1 MKARFWQAW
10 DKCQGWVAAALIG
23 VFTAIVAFLVDVSE
37 ATINDYKI
45 GYCSTD
51 AFSTREACCT
61 ARAPGFNSTEGPIGD
76 DCEAWKSWSRDY
88 WGAFGIYVGFAL
100 AFGMISG
107 AVTMT
112 TRANLPAA
120 SQEEAEEHMGGGQ
133 GALLKGKTL
142 YMAAGSG
149 IPEIKTILSGFVIPH
164 FLDLKVL
171 MVKAVGATFA
181 VATGMCLGK
190 EGPFVHISTCAG
202 WLVASL
208 FPKYGENGRKRRE
221 MLSVA
226 CSAGLSVAFGA
237 PIGGVLFSYEASNY
251 LRFFNPTDRLWTG
264 NQYLLPTQS
273 LVARVS
279 VLADCCGRTQSSES
293 HGHRK
298 TSIIRSEFK
307 RICLVHFS
315 INSLY
320 FFKLIINIF

>member
-1 MKARFWQAW
+1 M
-10 DKCQGWVAAALIG
+10 IG
-23 VFTAIVAFLVDVSE
+23 VFTAFVAFLVDVSE

-45 GYCSTD
+45 GYCSTN

-61 ARAPGFNSTEGPIGD
+61 ARVPGFNLTEEPIGE
-76 DCEAWKSWSRDY
+76 DCEAWKSWSPDY
-88 WGAFGIYVGFAL
+88 WGAFGIYVGFAS
-100 AFGMISG
+100 AFGIISG
-107 AVTMT
+107 AITMT

-120 SQEEAEEHMGGGQ
+120 SQEEADEHTSGGQ
-133 GALLKGKTL
+133 GTLLKGKTM

-171 MVKAVGATFA
+171 IVKAVGATFA

-208 FPKYGENGRKRRE
+208 FPKYGENGRKMRE
-221 MLSVA
+221 ILSVA

-251 LRFFNPTDRLWTG
+251 LRFFDPTDRFWPG
-264 NQYLLPTQS
+264 NQHLLPPQS
-273 LVARVS
+273 TVARIS
-279 VLADCCGRTQSSES
+279 LLTDRCSCTQGSES
-293 HGHRK
+293 HGHGK
-298 TSIIRSEFK
+298 TSIIRSKFEKTFL
-307 RICLVHFS
+307 CYVLSFNV
-315 INSLY
+315 
-320 FFKLIINIF
+320 IFVSEIYMF

>member
-1 MKARFWQAW
+1 M
-10 DKCQGWVAAALIG
+10 IG

-45 GYCSTD
+45 GYCSTS

-61 ARAPGFNSTEGPIGD
+61 TKVPGFNLTEEPIGE
-76 DCEAWKSWSRDY
+76 DCEAWKPWSPNY

-100 AFGMISG
+100 AFGVISG
-107 AVTMT
+107 AVTMI
-112 TRANLPAA
+112 TRANLPIV
-120 SQEEAEEHMGGGQ
+120 SQEEADEHVGGGQ
-133 GALLKGKTL
+133 GTLVKGKTM

-171 MVKAVGATFA
+171 IVKAVGATFA

-202 WLVASL
+202 WLVSSL
-208 FPKYGENGRKRRE
+208 FPKYSENGRKMRE

-251 LRFFNPTDRLWTG
+251 LRFCYPTDRFWTG
-264 NQYLLPTQS
+264 NQHLFPTQS
-273 LVARVS
+273 TVACVS
-279 VLADCCGRTQSSES
+279 LLTHCRRCTQSFES
-293 HGHRK
+293 HWHRK
-298 TSIIRSEFK
+298 TRIIRSEFSGF
-307 RICLVHFS
+307 IFV
-315 INSLY
+315 
-320 FFKLIINIF
+320 LISFNIFFL

>member
-1 MKARFWQAW
+1 M
-10 DKCQGWVAAALIG
+10 IG

-37 ATINDYKI
+37 ATINDYKT
-45 GYCSTD
+45 GYCSTN
-51 AFSTREACCT
+51 AFSTREACCIT
-61 ARAPGFNSTEGPIGD
+61 GVPGFNLTEEPIGE
-76 DCEAWKSWSRDY
+76 DCQAWKSWSRDY

-100 AFGMISG
+100 AFGVISG

-120 SQEEAEEHMGGGQ
+120 SQEEVDEHTGGGQ
-133 GALLKGKTL
+133 GTLVKGKTM

-171 MVKAVGATFA
+171 IVKAVGATFA

-208 FPKYGENGRKRRE
+208 FPKYSENGRKMRE

-251 LRFFNPTDRLWTG
+251 LRFFDPTDHFWTG
-264 NQYLLPTQS
+264 NQHLLSTQS

-279 VLADCCGRTQSSES
+279 LLADRRRRTQSSKS

-298 TSIIRSEFK
+298 TCIIRSESRRFILQIFRSFK
-307 RICLVHFS
+307 I
-315 INSLY
+315 
-320 FFKLIINIF
+320 FFLMLIIYPS